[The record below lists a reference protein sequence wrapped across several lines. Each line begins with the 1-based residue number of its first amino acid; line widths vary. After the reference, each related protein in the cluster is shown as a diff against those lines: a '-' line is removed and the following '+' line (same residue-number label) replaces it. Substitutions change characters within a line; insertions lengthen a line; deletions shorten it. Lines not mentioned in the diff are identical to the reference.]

1 MEKRINYSSGTV
13 WENVI
18 GYSRAVKVGN
28 LVEISGTT
36 AIDGMNII
44 GKGDPYKQAK
54 VIIEKFSSILNKAGG
69 SLNDIIRIRMYV
81 INIKHWEKI
90 GEAFSEYFHDIKPA
104 ATLVEVNALIDPGL
118 LVEMEATAIITSD

>member
-1 MEKRINYSSGTV
+1 MMKRTNYSSGTV
-13 WENVI
+13 WEDAI

-36 AIDGMNII
+36 AIDGENII

-54 VIIEKFSSILNKAGG
+54 VIIEKFSSVLNKAGG

-81 INIKHWEKI
+81 VNIKHWEKI
-90 GEAFSEYFHDIKPA
+90 DEAFSEYFHNIKPP
-104 ATLVEVNALIDPGL
+104 ATLVEENALIDPEIL
-118 LVEMEATAIITSD
+118 LEVEATAITINN

>member
-44 GKGDPYKQAK
+44 GKGDPYK
-54 VIIEKFSSILNKAGG
+54 
-69 SLNDIIRIRMYV
+69 
-81 INIKHWEKI
+81 
-90 GEAFSEYFHDIKPA
+90 
-104 ATLVEVNALIDPGL
+104 
-118 LVEMEATAIITSD
+118 